1 MAESAAALAHVTAS
15 LFGMRGRRHR
25 RSLQQWARGGPGCH
39 CQGSESATFRQMWEQ
54 CKEHGEERSARTIAA
69 YQQVLDQY
77 VMDEIGDMPR

>member
-1 MAESAAALAHVTAS
+1 
-15 LFGMRGRRHR
+15 
-25 RSLQQWARGGPGCH
+25 
-39 CQGSESATFRQMWEQ
+39 MWEQ